1 MGTTLIILLGVLVL
15 HFLVQNNLS
24 KKTLVIGLPMVSEHI
39 NVPHRHS
46 KGKKAKFGR
55 VLFHKKAVIDVE
67 KKDENDA
74 GENYTARE
82 VKAVSPEKCV
92 QEGNN

>member
-1 MGTTLIILLGVLVL
+1 MGTKLITLLGVLV
-15 HFLVQNNLS
+15 QNNLT
-24 KKTLVIGLPMVSEHI
+24 KKPLVIGLPMVSEHI

-46 KGKKAKFGR
+46 KGRKAKFSR
-55 VLFHKKAVIDVE
+55 VLFHRKAVIDVE

-74 GENYTARE
+74 GANYTARE
-82 VKAVSPEKCV
+82 VNAVIPEKCV